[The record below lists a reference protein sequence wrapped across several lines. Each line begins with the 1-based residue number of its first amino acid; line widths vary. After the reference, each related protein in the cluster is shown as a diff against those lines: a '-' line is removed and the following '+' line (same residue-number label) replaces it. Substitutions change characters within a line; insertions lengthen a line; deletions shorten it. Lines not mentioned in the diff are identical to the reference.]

1 MKRRLILLLV
11 LLCGESM
18 LMAMPTREEI
28 AKARPLVQELMRK
41 DIEAG
46 KRHEKTS
53 EQLREAGGTRYI
65 SESTLRRLGSKALP
79 LAKLRKLDLHSIN
92 R

>member
-1 MKRRLILLLV
+1 MKKRIILLLV
-11 LLCGESM
+11 LVCGESI

-41 DIEAG
+41 DVEAG
-46 KRHEKTS
+46 KQYEKTL
-53 EQLREAGGTRYI
+53 EQVGDAGCTRYI